1 MTILNSE
8 YQTLIALNEN
18 NEVVAVID
26 NSDEPIK
33 VEKEGYT
40 VKLTPVYTE
49 NKHETK

>member
-8 YQTLIALNEN
+8 YQTLTVLYEN

-40 VKLTPVYTE
+40 VKLTPEQEEDVE
-49 NKHETK
+49 